1 MWPRTHTPID
11 FLLVESIEERADRI
25 HRCYK
30 QKHLLCAGTRMD
42 LGRAIKDR
50 VLEGEDVLVYDTRL
64 GKRVSL
70 SAALKRG
77 MVDRMTGEYID
88 RDTGSRIEA
97 KEAAKMGLL
106 AVVGEWQYHGEI
118 GNLRL

>member
-1 MWPRTHTPID
+1 
-11 FLLVESIEERADRI
+11 
-25 HRCYK
+25 
-30 QKHLLCAGTRMD
+30 MD